1 MPEKA
6 SAGTPTAQYGCQQH
20 IMDTDSTMWKPT
32 IYEFLRKFAKKKTR
46 QSGEEIREEKMLKRV
61 KIP

>member
-32 IYEFLRKFAKKKTR
+32 IYEFLRKFAKKTR

>member
-1 MPEKA
+1 
-6 SAGTPTAQYGCQQH
+6 
-20 IMDTDSTMWKPT
+20 MDTDSTMWTPT
-32 IYEFLRKFAKKKTR
+32 TYEFFAEIRQKKTR